1 VSPAAPWAEL
11 VTLAEREHE
20 LARDGRWDEVAET
33 SAQRLRAAQAL
44 GAPPA
49 DARPHLERLAELQ
62 AQITATVA
70 SARAFTL
77 RKIGSMERGRTAV
90 RGYGTAGRSAAPA
103 RLLGHG

>member
-1 VSPAAPWAEL
+1 VNPAAPWAEL
-11 VTLAEREHE
+11 VTLAERERE
-20 LARDGRWDEVAET
+20 LARDGRWDEVVEA

-49 DARPHLERLAELQ
+49 AARPHLERLAELQ

-70 SARAFTL
+70 TARVFTL

-90 RGYGTAGRSAAPA
+90 RGYGTAGRTAAPA